1 MPEMNLLRHITPAE
15 QGLYL
20 LLPFEMPANTARI
33 NLSYV
38 YQTHASEPVA
48 ITDGEFT
55 RTRRANI
62 VDIGLIAPDGS
73 QVGASGSSR
82 SEITVS
88 EMDATPGY
96 QPHPLTPGTW
106 QIILGAY
113 VIAPEGV
120 DVSIKLEFSLKVPRW
135 LCGDLHVHTL
145 ASDGS
150 LPLEHLAQ
158 HALIHG
164 LDFIAIT
171 DHNQPVERASFP
183 KVEGLTIIPGQEWTH
198 YKGHSNFLGLEQP
211 YQGSF
216 IANDLERVQAI
227 FREAHQNGALIIIN
241 HPYEVSFG
249 FQYDL
254 NVLDY
259 DLIEIWNGPM
269 RPTNLEAIARWDA
282 MLKAGRKQ
290 VATCGSDY
298 HEDTFFQ
305 RLASPC
311 IYVLADSASESDI
324 LKAVSV
330 GRSYFTFSP
339 TKLQLLLDVEGQTYG
354 ASLTWREGLQ
364 ASLKG
369 VALEKGDTIRLVTRE
384 GTQDIFTAPEKG
396 DFQTHLPVLGP
407 GYWRL
412 EVWRTFYSFL
422 PPMPALLTNPIWFD
436 STVIPSND
444 EGSVG

>member
-1 MPEMNLLRHITPAE
+1 MNEMNLHRHITPTE

-20 LLPFEMPANTARI
+20 LLPFEMPDNTAQL
-33 NLSYV
+33 NLSYA
-38 YQTHASEPVA
+38 YQTNTSEL
-48 ITDGEFT
+48 IGGTGGEFSG
-55 RTRRANI
+55 TRRANI
-62 VDIGLIAPDGS
+62 VDIGLIAPDGM

-82 SEITVS
+82 SEIMVS
-88 EMDATPGY
+88 EVSATPGY
-96 QPHPLTPGTW
+96 QPHPLTPGSW

-120 DVSIKLEFSLKVPRW
+120 DVSVTLEFTPKVPGW

-150 LPLEHLAQ
+150 LPLDHLAE
-158 HALIHG
+158 HARIHG

-171 DHNQPVERASFP
+171 DHNQPVKRASFP
-183 KVEGLTIIPGQEWTH
+183 KVEGLTIISGQEWTH

-216 IANDLERVQAI
+216 IANSQEEAQKI
-227 FREAHQNGALIIIN
+227 FHEAHQNGALISIN
-241 HPYEVSFG
+241 HPYEANFG
-249 FQYDL
+249 FCYDL
-254 NVLDY
+254 DLLDY

-269 RPTNLEAIARWDA
+269 RPTNLEAIARWDG

-324 LKAVSV
+324 LAAVKA

-339 TKLQLLLDVEGQTYG
+339 TKLQLLLDVDGQTYG
-354 ASLTWREGLQ
+354 SSLDWREGMQ

-369 VALEKGDTIRLVTRE
+369 VALEKGDVIRLVTRE
-384 GTQDIFTAPEKG
+384 GSQDILTAPERG
-396 DFQTHLPVLGP
+396 DFKTLLPVTAP

-412 EVWRTFYSFL
+412 EIWRTFFSFL
-422 PPMPALLTNPIWFD
+422 PPMPALVTNPIWFD
-436 STVIPSND
+436 QTN
-444 EGSVG
+444 

>member
-1 MPEMNLLRHITPAE
+1 MSELHLHRHILPAE

-20 LLPFEMPANTARI
+20 LLPLEMPANIAR
-33 NLSYV
+33 LDLRYS

-48 ITDGEFT
+48 TTEGQFA
-55 RTRRANI
+55 RTRRVNI
-62 VDIGLIAPDGS
+62 VDIGIIAPDGT

-82 SEITVS
+82 SEIMVS
-88 EMDATPGY
+88 EVSATPGY
-96 QPHPLTPGTW
+96 QPHPLAPGTW

-113 VIAPEGV
+113 VVAPEGV
-120 DVSIKLEFSLKVPRW
+120 DVDISLEFTPKIPRW

-150 LPLEHLAQ
+150 LPLSHLAE
-158 HALIHG
+158 HARIHG

-171 DHNQPVERASFP
+171 DHNQPVRRASFP

-216 IANDLERVQAI
+216 IANRPEEVQAI
-227 FREAHQNGALIIIN
+227 FREAHQNGAIISIN
-241 HPYEVSFG
+241 HPYEANFG

-254 NVLDY
+254 DSLDY
-259 DLIEIWNGPM
+259 DLIEVWNGPM
-269 RPTNLEAIARWDA
+269 RPTNLEAIARWDG

-311 IYVLADSASESDI
+311 IYVLADSNSDSDI
-324 LKAVSV
+324 LKAVKA
-330 GRSYFTFSP
+330 GRSYFAFSP

-354 ASLTWREGLQ
+354 ASLAWREGIQ

-369 VALEKGDTIRLVTRE
+369 VALENGDVIRLVTSQ
-384 GTQDIFTAPEKG
+384 GSQDILTAPEKG
-396 DFQTHLPVLGP
+396 DFETSLPVSEP

-412 EVWRTFYSFL
+412 EVWRTFFSFL
-422 PPMPALLTNPIWFD
+422 PPMPALITNPIWFD
-436 STVIPSND
+436 RTK
-444 EGSVG
+444 

>member
-1 MPEMNLLRHITPAE
+1 MPELTLRRHITPTE

-20 LLPFEMPANTARI
+20 LLPFEMPSNTARLD
-33 NLSYV
+33 LSYS
-38 YQTHASEPVA
+38 YQNHACEP
-48 ITDGEFT
+48 ISTPEGQFEK
-55 RTRRANI
+55 TRRVNI
-62 VDIGLIAPDGS
+62 VDIGLIAPDGT

-82 SEITVS
+82 SEVMVS
-88 EMDATPGY
+88 EVGSTPGY
-96 QPHPLTPGTW
+96 QPHPLTPGSW

-120 DVSIKLEFSLKVPRW
+120 DVNLKLVFTPKAPRW

-150 LPLEHLAQ
+150 LPLDHLAE
-158 HALIHG
+158 HARIHG

-171 DHNQPVERASFP
+171 DHNQPVKRASFP

-211 YQGSF
+211 YRGSF
-216 IANDLERVQAI
+216 IANNPAEVQRI
-227 FREAHQNGALIIIN
+227 FQEAHQNGALISIN
-241 HPYEVSFG
+241 HPYEANFG

-254 NVLDY
+254 DLVDH
-259 DLIEIWNGPM
+259 DLIEVWNGPM
-269 RPTNLEAIARWDA
+269 RPTNLEAITRWDG

-311 IYVLADSASESDI
+311 MYVLADSESESDI
-324 LKAVSV
+324 LRAVKA
-330 GRSYFTFSP
+330 GRSYFAFSP
-339 TKLQLLLDVEGQTYG
+339 TRLQVLLDVEGETYG
-354 ASLTWREGLQ
+354 ASVAWREGMQ
-364 ASLKG
+364 ASLKTL
-369 VALEKGDTIRLVTRE
+369 ALEKGDVIRLVTRE
-384 GTQDIFTAPEKG
+384 SSLEIFTAPEKG
-396 DFQTHLPVLGP
+396 DFKTFLPVTGP

-412 EVWRTFYSFL
+412 EVWRTFFSFL
-422 PPMPALLTNPIWFD
+422 PPMPALVTNPIWFD
-436 STVIPSND
+436 RTK
-444 EGSVG
+444 

>member
-1 MPEMNLLRHITPAE
+1 MTVITLQRHIPPAE

-20 LLPFEMPANTARI
+20 LLPFEMPANTAR
-33 NLSYV
+33 LDLRYA
-38 YQTHASEPVA
+38 YQSHASEPLA
-48 ITDGEFT
+48 LPEGQFA
-55 RTRRANI
+55 RTKRVNI

-82 SEITVS
+82 SEIMVS
-88 EMDATPGY
+88 ETSATPGY
-96 QPHPLTPGTW
+96 QPYPLTPGSW

-120 DVSIKLEFSLKVPRW
+120 DVEIRLEFTPKVPRW

-150 LPLEHLAQ
+150 LPLEHLAE
-158 HALIHG
+158 HARIHG

-171 DHNQPVERASFP
+171 DHNQPVKRAAFP

-216 IANDLERVQAI
+216 IANSQKEVQAI
-227 FREAHQNGALIIIN
+227 FREAHQNGALIVIN
-241 HPYEVSFG
+241 HPYETNFG
-249 FQYDL
+249 FRYNLDS
-254 NVLDY
+254 LDY
-259 DLIEIWNGPM
+259 DLIEVWNGPM
-269 RPTNLEAIARWDA
+269 RPANLEAIARWDA

-311 IYVLADSASESDI
+311 TYVLADSNSDADI
-324 LKAVSV
+324 LKAVKA
-330 GRSYFTFSP
+330 GRSYFAFSP
-339 TKLQLLLDVEGQTYG
+339 TSLQVLLDVEGQTFG
-354 ASLTWREGLQ
+354 ASLAWREGMQ

-369 VALEKGDTIRLVTRE
+369 LALEKGDVIRLITQE
-384 GTQDIFTAPEKG
+384 TTQDIFTAPEKG
-396 DFQTHLPVLGP
+396 NFETSLPVTGP

-412 EVWRTFYSFL
+412 EVWRTFFSFL
-422 PPMPALLTNPIWFD
+422 PAMPALITNPIWF
-436 STVIPSND
+436 
-444 EGSVG
+444 E

>member
-1 MPEMNLLRHITPAE
+1 MTELILHRHVSAAE

-20 LLPFEMPANTARI
+20 LVPFDMPPNTAQMD
-33 NLSYV
+33 LHYV
-38 YQTHASEPVA
+38 YQSHSSEP
-48 ITDGEFT
+48 ITLPDGRFT
-55 RTRRANI
+55 HTKRLNI
-62 VDIGLIAPDGS
+62 VDIGLIAPDGT

-82 SEITVS
+82 SKIMVS
-88 EMDATPGY
+88 EVNATPGY
-96 QPHPLTPGTW
+96 QPHPLTPGKW

-120 DVSIKLEFSLKVPRW
+120 DVSITIGFTPKVPRW

-150 LPLEHLAQ
+150 LPLDHLAR
-158 HALIHG
+158 HARIHG
-164 LDFIAIT
+164 LDFVAIT
-171 DHNQPVERASFP
+171 DHNQPVKRAAFP

-216 IANDLERVQAI
+216 IANSQEEVQSI
-227 FREAHQNGALIIIN
+227 FRQAHQNGALIVIN
-241 HPYEVSFG
+241 HPYEINFG

-254 NVLDY
+254 NSLDY
-259 DLIEIWNGPM
+259 DLLEVWNGPI

-290 VATCGSDY
+290 VAVCGSDY

-311 IYVLADSASESDI
+311 IYVLADSNSDSDI
-324 LKAVSV
+324 LKAVKA
-330 GRSYFTFSP
+330 GRSYFAFSP
-339 TKLQLLLDVEGQTYG
+339 TRLQLLLEVDGQTYG
-354 ASLTWREGLQ
+354 ASLAWRQGMQ
-364 ASLKG
+364 ATLKG
-369 VALEKGDTIRLVTRE
+369 LALEKGDVIRLITQE
-384 GTQDIFTAPEKG
+384 GTQDVLTAPEKG
-396 DFQTHLPVLGP
+396 NFETTLPVTSP

-412 EVWRTFYSFL
+412 EVWRTFFSFL
-422 PPMPALLTNPIWFD
+422 PPMPALVTNPIWFD
-436 STVIPSND
+436 
-444 EGSVG
+444 

>member
-1 MPEMNLLRHITPAE
+1 MTKITLQRHITPAE

-20 LLPFEMPANTARI
+20 LLPFEMPANTAR
-33 NLSYV
+33 LDVRYE
-38 YQTHASEPVA
+38 YKTHASEPVA
-48 ITDGEFT
+48 LPEGQFT

-62 VDIGLIAPDGS
+62 VDIGLIGPDGS

-82 SEITVS
+82 SEIMVS
-88 EMDATPGY
+88 EVSATPGY
-96 QPHPLTPGTW
+96 QPRPLTPGSW

-120 DVSIKLEFSLKVPRW
+120 NVSIRLEFTPKVPRW

-150 LPLEHLAQ
+150 LLLEHLAE
-158 HALIHG
+158 HARIHE
-164 LDFIAIT
+164 LDFVAIT
-171 DHNQPVERASFP
+171 DHNQPVKRASFP
-183 KVEGLTIIPGQEWTH
+183 QVEGLTIIPGQEWTH

-216 IANDLERVQAI
+216 IANSLEQVQAI
-227 FREAHQNGALIIIN
+227 FREAHQNGALIVIN
-241 HPYEVSFG
+241 HPYETNFG

-254 NVLDY
+254 NSLDY
-259 DLIEIWNGPM
+259 DLIEVWNGPM
-269 RPTNLEAIARWDA
+269 RPANLEAIARWDA

-311 IYVLADSASESDI
+311 IYALADSNSDTDI
-324 LKAVSV
+324 LKAVKA

-339 TKLQLLLDVEGQTYG
+339 TRLQLLLDVEGHTYG
-354 ASLTWREGLQ
+354 ASLAWREGMQ

-369 VALEKGDTIRLVTRE
+369 KTLEKGDVIRLVTQE
-384 GTQDIFTAPEKG
+384 GNQEIFTAPEKG
-396 DFQTHLPVLGP
+396 DFETLLPVTDP

-412 EVWRTFYSFL
+412 EVWRTFFSFL
-422 PPMPALLTNPIWFD
+422 PPMPALVTNPIWFD
-436 STVIPSND
+436 RTK
-444 EGSVG
+444 

>member
-1 MPEMNLLRHITPAE
+1 MPQTKLHHHITPAE

-20 LLPFEMPANTARI
+20 LLPFEMPVETAQLDLR
-33 NLSYV
+33 YA
-38 YQTHASEPVA
+38 YQTHTSEPIPVS
-48 ITDGEFT
+48 DGQFS
-55 RTRRANI
+55 RTRRINI

-82 SEITVS
+82 SEIMVS
-88 EMDATPGY
+88 EGSATPGY

-120 DVSIKLEFSLKVPRW
+120 DVSITLEFTPKVQRW

-145 ASDGS
+145 SSDGS

-158 HALIHG
+158 HARIHG

-171 DHNQPVERASFP
+171 DHNQPVKRASFP
-183 KVEGLTIIPGQEWTH
+183 KVAGLTIIPGQEWTH
-198 YKGHSNFLGLEQP
+198 YMGHSNFLGLEHP

-216 IANDLERVQAI
+216 IANSPEEVQAI
-227 FREAHQNGALIIIN
+227 FREAHQNGALISIN
-241 HPYEVSFG
+241 HPYEANFG
-249 FQYDL
+249 FRYDL
-254 NVLDY
+254 DSIDY
-259 DLIEIWNGPM
+259 DLLEVWNGPM
-269 RPTNLEAIARWDA
+269 RPTNLEAIARWDG

-290 VATCGSDY
+290 IATCGSDY

-311 IYVLADSASESDI
+311 IYVLADSNSDSDI
-324 LKAVSV
+324 LKAVKA

-339 TKLQLLLDVEGQTYG
+339 TRLQLLLDVDGHTYG
-354 ASLTWREGLQ
+354 ASLAWRDGMQ
-364 ASLKG
+364 ATLKG
-369 VALEKGDTIRLVTRE
+369 LALEKGDVIRLITQE
-384 GTQDIFTAPEKG
+384 GAQDIFTAPEKG
-396 DFQTHLPVLGP
+396 DFETSIPVKGP

-412 EVWRTFYSFL
+412 EVWRTFFSFL
-422 PPMPALLTNPIWFD
+422 PPMPALVTNPIWFD
-436 STVIPSND
+436 RIK
-444 EGSVG
+444 

>member
-1 MPEMNLLRHITPAE
+1 MTVITLQRHIPPAE

-20 LLPFEMPANTARI
+20 LLPFEMPANTAR
-33 NLSYV
+33 LDLRYA
-38 YQTHASEPVA
+38 YQSHASEPVDLPEGQFA
-48 ITDGEFT
+48 
-55 RTRRANI
+55 RTKRVNI

-82 SEITVS
+82 SEIMIS
-88 EMDATPGY
+88 ETSATPGY
-96 QPHPLTPGTW
+96 QPYPLTPGSW

-120 DVSIKLEFSLKVPRW
+120 DVDIRLEFTPKVPRW

-150 LPLEHLAQ
+150 LPLEHLAE
-158 HALIHG
+158 HARIQG

-171 DHNQPVERASFP
+171 DHNQPVNRAAFP

-216 IANDLERVQAI
+216 IANSQEKVQAI

-241 HPYEVSFG
+241 HPYETNFG
-249 FQYDL
+249 FRYDL
-254 NVLDY
+254 DSLDY
-259 DLIEIWNGPM
+259 DLIEVWNGPM
-269 RPTNLEAIARWDA
+269 RPANLEAIARWDA

-311 IYVLADSASESDI
+311 TYVLADSNSDTDI
-324 LKAVSV
+324 LKAVKA
-330 GRSYFTFSP
+330 GRSYFAFSP
-339 TKLQLLLDVEGQTYG
+339 TRLQVLLDVEGQTFG
-354 ASLTWREGLQ
+354 ASLAWREGMQ
-364 ASLKG
+364 ASLRG
-369 VALEKGDTIRLVTRE
+369 MSLEKGDVIRLITRE
-384 GTQDIFTAPEKG
+384 TTQDIFTAPEKG
-396 DFQTHLPVLGP
+396 NFETSLPVTGP

-412 EVWRTFYSFL
+412 EVWRTFFSFL
-422 PPMPALLTNPIWFD
+422 PAMPALITNPIWF
-436 STVIPSND
+436 
-444 EGSVG
+444 E

>member
-1 MPEMNLLRHITPAE
+1 MNEMNLHRHITPAE

-20 LLPFEMPANTARI
+20 LLPFEMPSNTAQL
-33 NLSYV
+33 NLSYA
-38 YQTHASEPVA
+38 YQTHTSEL
-48 ITDGEFT
+48 IGGTGGEFSG
-55 RTRRANI
+55 TRRANI
-62 VDIGLIAPDGS
+62 VDIGLIAPDGM

-82 SEITVS
+82 SEIMVS
-88 EMDATPGY
+88 EVSATPGY
-96 QPHPLTPGTW
+96 QPHPLTPGSW
-106 QIILGAY
+106 HIILGAY

-120 DVSIKLEFSLKVPRW
+120 DVSVTLEFTPKVPGW

-150 LPLEHLAQ
+150 LPLDHLAE
-158 HALIHG
+158 HARIHG

-171 DHNQPVERASFP
+171 DHNQPVKRASFP
-183 KVEGLTIIPGQEWTH
+183 KVEGLTIISGQEWTH

-216 IANDLERVQAI
+216 IANSQEEAQKI
-227 FREAHQNGALIIIN
+227 FHEAHQNGALISIN
-241 HPYEVSFG
+241 HPYEANFG
-249 FQYDL
+249 FRYDL
-254 NVLDY
+254 DLLDY

-269 RPTNLEAIARWDA
+269 RPTNLEAIARWDG

-290 VATCGSDY
+290 IATCGSDY

-324 LKAVSV
+324 LAAVKA
-330 GRSYFTFSP
+330 GRSYFAFSP
-339 TKLQLLLDVEGQTYG
+339 TKLQLLLDVDGQTYG
-354 ASLTWREGLQ
+354 SSLDWREGMQ

-369 VALEKGDTIRLVTRE
+369 VALEKGDVIRLVTRE
-384 GTQDIFTAPEKG
+384 GSQDILTAPEKG
-396 DFQTHLPVLGP
+396 DFETLLPVTAP

-412 EVWRTFYSFL
+412 EIWRTFFSFL
-422 PPMPALLTNPIWFD
+422 PPMPALVTNPIWFD
-436 STVIPSND
+436 TTK
-444 EGSVG
+444 

>member
-1 MPEMNLLRHITPAE
+1 MTVITLQRHITPAE

-20 LLPFEMPANTARI
+20 LLPFEMPANTAR
-33 NLSYV
+33 LDLRYK
-38 YQTHASEPVA
+38 YQSHVSEPLA
-48 ITDGEFT
+48 LPEGQFA
-55 RTRRANI
+55 RTKRVNI
-62 VDIGLIAPDGS
+62 VDLGLIAPDGS

-82 SEITVS
+82 SEIMISEVS
-88 EMDATPGY
+88 ATPGY
-96 QPHPLTPGTW
+96 QPYPLTPGTW

-120 DVSIKLEFSLKVPRW
+120 EVSITLEFTPKVRRW

-150 LPLEHLAQ
+150 LPLEHLAE
-158 HALIHG
+158 HARIHG

-171 DHNQPVERASFP
+171 DHNQPVNRAAFP

-211 YQGSF
+211 YRGSF
-216 IANDLERVQAI
+216 IANSQEEVQAI
-227 FREAHQNGALIIIN
+227 FSEAHQNGALIVIN
-241 HPYEVSFG
+241 HPYETNFG
-249 FQYDL
+249 FRYDL
-254 NVLDY
+254 DSLDY
-259 DLIEIWNGPM
+259 DLIEVWNGPM
-269 RPTNLEAIARWDA
+269 RPANLEAIARWDA

-311 IYVLADSASESDI
+311 TYVLADSNSDTDI
-324 LKAVSV
+324 LKAVKA
-330 GRSYFTFSP
+330 GRSYFAFSP
-339 TKLQLLLDVEGQTYG
+339 TSLQVLLDVEGQTFG
-354 ASLTWREGLQ
+354 ASLAWREGMQ

-369 VALEKGDTIRLVTRE
+369 LALEKGDVIRLITQE

-396 DFQTHLPVLGP
+396 NFETSLPVTGP

-412 EVWRTFYSFL
+412 EVWRTFFSFL
-422 PPMPALLTNPIWFD
+422 PAMPALITNPIWF
-436 STVIPSND
+436 
-444 EGSVG
+444 E

>member
-1 MPEMNLLRHITPAE
+1 MTVITLQRHIPPAE

-20 LLPFEMPANTARI
+20 LLPFEMPANTAR
-33 NLSYV
+33 LDLRYA
-38 YQTHASEPVA
+38 YQSHASEPLA
-48 ITDGEFT
+48 LPEGQFA
-55 RTRRANI
+55 RTKRVNI

-82 SEITVS
+82 SEIMVS
-88 EMDATPGY
+88 ETSATPGY
-96 QPHPLTPGTW
+96 QPYPLTPGSW

-120 DVSIKLEFSLKVPRW
+120 DVEIRLEFTPKVPRW

-150 LPLEHLAQ
+150 LPLEHLAE
-158 HALIHG
+158 HARIHG

-171 DHNQPVERASFP
+171 DHNQPVKRAAFP

-216 IANDLERVQAI
+216 IANSQKEVQAI
-227 FREAHQNGALIIIN
+227 FREAHQNGALIVIN
-241 HPYEVSFG
+241 HPYETNFG
-249 FQYDL
+249 FRYNLDS
-254 NVLDY
+254 LDY
-259 DLIEIWNGPM
+259 DLIEVWNGPM
-269 RPTNLEAIARWDA
+269 RPANLEAIARWDA

-311 IYVLADSASESDI
+311 TYVLADSNSDTDI
-324 LKAVSV
+324 LKAVKA
-330 GRSYFTFSP
+330 GRSYFAFSP
-339 TKLQLLLDVEGQTYG
+339 TRLQLLLDVEGQTFG
-354 ASLTWREGLQ
+354 ASLAWREGMQ

-369 VALEKGDTIRLVTRE
+369 LALEKGDVIRLITQE
-384 GTQDIFTAPEKG
+384 TTQDIFTAPEKG
-396 DFQTHLPVLGP
+396 NFETSLPVTGP

-412 EVWRTFYSFL
+412 EVWRTFFSFL
-422 PPMPALLTNPIWFD
+422 PAMPALVTNPIWF
-436 STVIPSND
+436 
-444 EGSVG
+444 E

>member
-1 MPEMNLLRHITPAE
+1 MTVITLQRHIPPAE

-20 LLPFEMPANTARI
+20 LLPFEMPANTAR
-33 NLSYV
+33 LDLRYA
-38 YQTHASEPVA
+38 YQSHASEPVDLPEGQFA
-48 ITDGEFT
+48 
-55 RTRRANI
+55 RTKRVNI
-62 VDIGLIAPDGS
+62 VDIGLIAPEGS

-82 SEITVS
+82 SEIMIS
-88 EMDATPGY
+88 ETSATPGY
-96 QPHPLTPGTW
+96 QPYPLTPGSW

-120 DVSIKLEFSLKVPRW
+120 DVDIRLEFTPKVPRW

-150 LPLEHLAQ
+150 LPLEHLAE
-158 HALIHG
+158 HARIHR

-171 DHNQPVERASFP
+171 DHNQPVNRAAFP

-216 IANDLERVQAI
+216 IANSQEKVQAI

-241 HPYEVSFG
+241 HPYETNFG
-249 FQYDL
+249 FRYDL
-254 NVLDY
+254 DSLDY
-259 DLIEIWNGPM
+259 DLIEVWNGPM
-269 RPTNLEAIARWDA
+269 RPANLEAIARWDA

-311 IYVLADSASESDI
+311 TYVLADSNSDTDI
-324 LKAVSV
+324 LKAVKA
-330 GRSYFTFSP
+330 GRSYFAFSP
-339 TKLQLLLDVEGQTYG
+339 TRLQVLLDVEGQTFG
-354 ASLTWREGLQ
+354 ASLAWREGMQ

-369 VALEKGDTIRLVTRE
+369 MALEKGDVIRLITRE
-384 GTQDIFTAPEKG
+384 TTQDIFTAPEKG
-396 DFQTHLPVLGP
+396 NFETSMPVTGP

-412 EVWRTFYSFL
+412 EVWRTFFSFL
-422 PPMPALLTNPIWFD
+422 PAMPALITNPIWF
-436 STVIPSND
+436 
-444 EGSVG
+444 E

>member
-1 MPEMNLLRHITPAE
+1 MNEMNLHRHITPAE

-20 LLPFEMPANTARI
+20 LLPFEMPSNTAQL
-33 NLSYV
+33 NLSYA
-38 YQTHASEPVA
+38 YQTHTSKLIGV
-48 ITDGEFT
+48 TGGEFS

-62 VDIGLIAPDGS
+62 VDIGLIAPDGT

-82 SEITVS
+82 SEVMIS
-88 EMDATPGY
+88 EISATPGY

-113 VIAPEGV
+113 VIAQEGV
-120 DVSIKLEFSLKVPRW
+120 DVSITLEFTPKVPRW

-150 LPLEHLAQ
+150 LPIEHLAE
-158 HALIHG
+158 HAHIHG

-171 DHNQPVERASFP
+171 DHNQSVKRASFP
-183 KVEGLTIIPGQEWTH
+183 HVKGLTLIPGQEWTH

-211 YQGSF
+211 YEGSF
-216 IANDLERVQAI
+216 IANSLEEVQAI
-227 FREAHQNGALIIIN
+227 FSQAHKNGALISIN
-241 HPYEVSFG
+241 HPYEANFG
-249 FQYDL
+249 FRYDL
-254 NVLDY
+254 DKVDY
-259 DLIEIWNGPM
+259 DLIEVWNGPM
-269 RPTNLEAIARWDA
+269 RPTNLEAIARWDG

-290 VATCGSDY
+290 IATCGSDY

-324 LKAVSV
+324 LKAVKA
-330 GRSYFTFSP
+330 GRSYFAFSP
-339 TKLQLLLDVEGQTYG
+339 TKLQLLLDVDGQTYG
-354 ASLTWREGLQ
+354 SSLAWREGMQ

-369 VALEKGDTIRLVTRE
+369 LALEKGDVIRLVTRE
-384 GTQDIFTAPEKG
+384 GSQDIFTAPEKG
-396 DFQTHLPVLGP
+396 DFETSLPVTSP

-412 EVWRTFYSFL
+412 EIWRTFFSFL
-422 PPMPALLTNPIWFD
+422 PPMPALVTNPIWFD
-436 STVIPSND
+436 RTK
-444 EGSVG
+444 

>member
-1 MPEMNLLRHITPAE
+1 MPELILPRHITPAE

-20 LLPFEMPANTARI
+20 LVPFEMPVNTAGLDLR
-33 NLSYV
+33 YT
-38 YQTHASEPVA
+38 YQSHTSEPV
-48 ITDGEFT
+48 TTKEGEFT
-55 RTRRANI
+55 MTRRLNI
-62 VDIGLIAPDGS
+62 VDIGLIAPNGT

-82 SEITVS
+82 YEIVISEVS
-88 EMDATPGY
+88 ATPGY
-96 QPHPLTPGTW
+96 QPHPLNPGTW

-120 DVSIKLEFSLKVPRW
+120 DVNITLEFTPKVPRW

-150 LPLEHLAQ
+150 LPLDHLAE
-158 HALIHG
+158 HARIHG

-171 DHNQPVERASFP
+171 DHNQPVKRASFP
-183 KVEGLTIIPGQEWTH
+183 QVEGLTIIPGQEWTH

-216 IANDLERVQAI
+216 IANSQEEVQGI
-227 FREAHQNGALIIIN
+227 FKEAHQNGALISIN
-241 HPYEVSFG
+241 HPYEANFG

-254 NVLDY
+254 KALDY
-259 DLIEIWNGPM
+259 DLIEVWNGPM

-282 MLKAGRKQ
+282 MLKSGRKQ

-324 LKAVSV
+324 LQAVQA
-330 GRSYFTFSP
+330 GRSYFAFSP
-339 TKLQLLLDVEGQTYG
+339 TKLQLLLDVDGQTYG
-354 ASLTWREGLQ
+354 SSLAWRDGMQ

-369 VALEKGDTIRLVTRE
+369 IALEKGDLIRLVTQE
-384 GTQDIFTAPEKG
+384 GVQDIFTAPEKG
-396 DFQTHLPVLGP
+396 DFETPLPVTGL

-412 EVWRTFYSFL
+412 EVWRTFFSFL
-422 PPMPALLTNPIWFD
+422 PPMPALITNPVWFD
-436 STVIPSND
+436 QTK
-444 EGSVG
+444 